1 MSKLYTFLV
10 PFTGIMSVWL
20 EAESEEEAR
29 AEVMK
34 GNWLDSNEELFES
47 HPEKGMDLI
56 NVEEITEGEIE
67 E

>member
-1 MSKLYTFLV
+1 
-10 PFTGIMSVWL
+10 MSVWL